1 MGHQR
6 PSKTK
11 TKKHSNYYP
20 NIYYSN
26 PNNRLLY
33 LKRNTMSYFQKFKG
47 LSEPLP
53 PSPSLK
59 QVSFVWLGAFLAAAT
74 VGFLAH
80 FTKQP
85 LVLGSFG
92 ASIFVLFILPDTP
105 FAQPRNV
112 IGGHFISTLV
122 GLVFLHLISP
132 DWWSMALSLATALSL
147 MQLLNVQHPPAGSN
161 PFIVFLVGANWE
173 FLFMPT
179 LLGAILLVLV
189 ALLYNNISKDRSFPK
204 YWM

>member
-1 MGHQR
+1 
-6 PSKTK
+6 
-11 TKKHSNYYP
+11 
-20 NIYYSN
+20 
-26 PNNRLLY
+26 
-33 LKRNTMSYFQKFKG
+33 MSYFQKFKG
-47 LSEPLP
+47 LSAPLP
-53 PSPSLK
+53 PPPSLR
-59 QVSFVWLGAFLAAAT
+59 QVGFVWLGAFLAAVAI
-74 VGFLAH
+74 GFLAH

-147 MQLLNVQHPPAGSN
+147 MQLLSVPHPPAGSN

-179 LLGAILLVLV
+179 LAGAILLVLV
-189 ALLYNNISKDRSFPK
+189 ALFYNNISKDRSFPK
-204 YWM
+204 YWI